1 MASFKIVVNQSN
13 IRAFGQ
19 KIAELNRMPPK
30 LQKEVSRYMYQK
42 VKGYYRYKQSRF
54 KDPFSHSG
62 PSGSLYRSV
71 KKTNKRISIGD
82 DNTIRTKGKN
92 APFQYA
98 LAVEEGAPRNVFGGK
113 ARIPFDSVG
122 RSMRAL
128 NNRFPK
134 LVKEFI
140 K

>member
-1 MASFKIVVNQSN
+1 MTFQIVVNQSN
-13 IRAFGQ
+13 IRAFSQ
-19 KIAELNRMPPK
+19 KIANLKRMSPK

-42 VKGYYRYKQSRF
+42 VKGYYRYKQSKF
-54 KDPFSHSG
+54 KDPLSHSG

-82 DNTIRTKGKN
+82 DNTVRTKGKN
-92 APFQYA
+92 SPFNYA
-98 LAVEEGAPRNVFGGK
+98 VAVEKGAPTNIYGGK
-113 ARIPFDSVG
+113 ARIPFDAVG

-134 LVKEFI
+134 LVKEVI